1 MKDLA
6 GKVVLITGG
15 ARGMGKLHAR
25 NFARE
30 AARVV
35 VTDLDESEL
44 EKTAAEMREAGY
56 EVFPYLQD
64 VSDREAGFELVNRV
78 EAEVGPIDV
87 LVNNAGITT
96 AEYVMDTSESTFRR
110 IIDVNYLGPVWMM
123 HAVIPGML
131 ARKRGHV
138 VNVCS
143 IVAKVAP
150 PKLGAYNASKAALL
164 SITDTIRQE
173 LKGSGVNFTIV
184 NPGYIAT
191 GMFEGAKVPVITHW
205 QDPQK
210 VADALVDAV
219 KKNKAEIFVPRFMT
233 LVASAVRG
241 LGLPRLVDLS
251 FGTLGAKKSF
261 ESMHEERGRP
271 F

>member
-6 GKVVLITGG
+6 GRVVLVTGA
-15 ARGMGKLHAR
+15 ARGMGKLHAF

-30 AARVV
+30 GARVV
-35 VTDLDESEL
+35 MTDVDEAELAKAASEL
-44 EKTAAEMREAGY
+44 SDAGHEIFSY
-56 EVFPYLQD
+56 VQD
-64 VSDREAGFELVNRV
+64 ISDRGACFELVEKV
-78 EAEVGPIDV
+78 EAEAGPIDV

-110 IIDVNYLGPVWMM
+110 IIDVNYLGAVWMM

-131 ARKRGHV
+131 ARGRGHV

-173 LKGSGVNFTIV
+173 LKGSGVDFTIV

-261 ESMHEERGRP
+261 ETMHKDRGRP